1 MSLERRRI
9 ARASGPAEAGTLWD
23 LRHQPF
29 QGTAAHRYHSLRPRS
44 AGCLGAA
51 YPYPDDVERTNVLI
65 PTITRAPEAGP
76 LGHSPAWGVVLVGHR
91 ATETCDLVR
100 RGPSAALPGS
110 KPPCHCPQ
118 CFRLHLQG
126 WQECAKKISCWKD
139 ALVHNRGDMR
149 KHASSLGLCP
159 ARHGGPND
167 NLPRF
172 VC

>member
-1 MSLERRRI
+1 MRMSRMSLERRRI

-23 LRHQPF
+23 LRHRPF

-91 ATETCDLVR
+91 ATESPHAIWYGEGPVLRCLDPSHLAIVRNAFVYTCRD
-100 RGPSAALPGS
+100 GKSAPRKSPVG
-110 KPPCHCPQ
+110 KTT
-118 CFRLHLQG
+118 
-126 WQECAKKISCWKD
+126 SCTT
-139 ALVHNRGDMR
+139 V
-149 KHASSLGLCP
+149 
-159 ARHGGPND
+159 
-167 NLPRF
+167 
-172 VC
+172 VT